1 MSAEARMRKWLW
13 MMGITQVLLIA
24 VLATLWSSMPAAVPA
39 ADSDPAPIC
48 FNRVPGSD
56 KPCLTSFT
64 RLATAPD
71 KVAGRRVIITGY
83 LAMRYGIPMLYASQQ
98 DYENDIAVNALA
110 IEGDRPALEQLIR
123 QFSYRYVVMDGVF
136 RENEQNL
143 AWLGRLTPPFKAS
156 KPITPL
162 RQTHEDVLVPVEYT
176 K

>member
-1 MSAEARMRKWLW
+1 MSAEAGMRKWLW
-13 MMGITQVLLIA
+13 VMGITHVLLIVA
-24 VLATLWSSMPAAVPA
+24 LATLWNSMPVAVPA
-39 ADSDPAPIC
+39 ADSSPAPIC
-48 FNRVPGSD
+48 FSRVPGPD

-71 KVAGRRVIITGY
+71 KVTGRRVIITGY

-110 IEGDRPALEQLIR
+110 VEGEHPTLEQLVQ
-123 QFSYRYVVMDGVF
+123 QFPYQYVVLEGVF

-162 RQTHEDVLVPVEYT
+162 RQTHEDVLVPVEFM